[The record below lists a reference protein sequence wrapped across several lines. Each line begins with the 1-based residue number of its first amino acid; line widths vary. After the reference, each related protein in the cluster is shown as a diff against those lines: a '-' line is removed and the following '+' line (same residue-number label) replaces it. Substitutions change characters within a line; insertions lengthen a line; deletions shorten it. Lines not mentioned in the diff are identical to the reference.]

1 MKFFRG
7 TLGFF
12 LAAIVINSF
21 WGVFTNILGIFGGY
35 ISAVILTGL
44 MWFLNHYMGLIE
56 NDEDSAFIDMALGI
70 AISIIVRDSIIHG
83 ASSMVSSMPT
93 FVCVTIGAVLGGC
106 VAAVIERN
114 MVRTNKNDE
123 AFKIIKPKVID

>member
-21 WGVFTNILGIFGGY
+21 WSVFTNIFGVLGGY
-35 ISAVILTGL
+35 ISAFILTGS
-44 MWFLNHYMGLIE
+44 MWFLNHYIGLIE

-70 AISIIVRDSIIHG
+70 AISIVVRDSMIHG
-83 ASSMVSSMPT
+83 VSSVVSSMPT
-93 FVCVTIGAVLGGC
+93 FAWVTIGAVLGGC
-106 VAAVIERN
+106 SAGVIERN
-114 MVRTNKNDE
+114 LSKSNKNDE
-123 AFKIIKPKVID
+123 GFKIIKPKVID